1 MEEHTETMIDIEM
14 QLEYTC
20 KRKVE
25 TFSDKTEDFHHMYD
39 KLKDY

>member
-1 MEEHTETMIDIEM
+1 MEKHTETMIDIKI
-14 QLEYTC
+14 QLEYTW
-20 KRKVE
+20 KKKVE